1 MRYNKYYGTFW
12 IVLEGKDPR
21 FDDDIISIKLEN
33 LFRIKNEFNFFS
45 IRFKNKTQAFRVVIF
60 SLGIS
65 IYTR

>member
-1 MRYNKYYGTFW
+1 MRYDKYYGTFW

-33 LFRIKNEFNFFS
+33 LFRIKNEFNLFS
-45 IRFKNKTQAFRVVIF
+45 IRFKTKTQAFRLVIF

>member
-33 LFRIKNEFNFFS
+33 LFRIKNEFNLFS
-45 IRFKNKTQAFRVVIF
+45 IRFKTKTQAFRLVIF